1 MPTPTRREF
10 VWRRARN
17 EFEASRRLDSAAE
30 IRDAL
35 QLAGT
40 QLQTLEV
47 QGPHLTKL
55 QAAMPDRFESADDA
69 VGLMY
74 ADTTGTRPTRTQ
86 ISAAVRQHALR
97 ATARHALEHC
107 VCRAPSGCSRTYMC
121 PVLACRRGI
130 WKRS

>member
-1 MPTPTRREF
+1 MTRVILVLLLAF
-10 VWRRARN
+10 CGGVFAGD
-17 EFEASRRLDSAAE
+17 FSAVE
-30 IRDAL
+30 
-35 QLAGT
+35 
-40 QLQTLEV
+40 
-47 QGPHLTKL
+47 TKL

-107 VCRAPSGCSRTYMC
+107 VCRAPSGCFR
-121 PVLACRRGI
+121 
-130 WKRS
+130 